1 MTVPAGEKCPSCG
14 SIMKQSPGTQ
24 PGVTIWTCVRCK
36 TEKAKTVVYTEK
48 RPVKNEP
55 PNCKVC
61 KKPMVFVR
69 RFTNPQGEGVEW
81 KCPTCRTSQ
90 VTDMVIKDAPAG

>member
-36 TEKAKTVVYTEK
+36 TEKAKTVVYDREATDEE
-48 RPVKNEP
+48 RA
-55 PNCKVC
+55 
-61 KKPMVFVR
+61 
-69 RFTNPQGEGVEW
+69 
-81 KCPTCRTSQ
+81 SQ
-90 VTDMVIKDAPAG
+90 LQSV